1 MDRDDSV
8 HSSGEMLPGQAA
20 AEPEPDAQRIARLE
34 QALTFLTTHDAITG
48 LPGAGLLGKNLAQA
62 LADARQPGRGIALLS
77 VSIDNLALV
86 NETLGHAPGDEFL
99 RMVAQR
105 LARAIEPGDFLA
117 REGGNE
123 FSAILHGDPDGERA
137 SACCERIQASL
148 ADDIPVAHSQV
159 RAEFSAGIAL
169 APRFGCDARH
179 LQRFAAL
186 ARVRAREEGRNRSL
200 FFAQSMSQ
208 RLAELDRAEAALGLA
223 LAREELQLIYEPVL
237 DLRSGAICAVTAC
250 TYWNHPEFPL
260 PHPERHGPLAEDSDL
275 VAAYASWVLRRIC
288 RDMQTWDNDGLA
300 PLKVALRLSPQQ
312 LRDTGLAPLIAA
324 RLGEAKIAPQR
335 LAIEVDESA
344 LNQDPEAAARALAS
358 LHALGV
364 GLALDEF
371 GLGAASLSHLKQFP
385 LDRIKIH
392 HQLTGDVASGA
403 ADAALAGNVIAMV
416 HTLGLQVG
424 AANVETA
431 AQCAFLRDH
440 MCDQVQGSFFS
451 PPVDA
456 AEMGA
461 MLAAGRALPAEML
474 RIRQR
479 KRTLLLVDDE
489 QNIVSS
495 LKRLLRADGYQILSA
510 NSGQEGLEVL
520 AANEVDVIVSDQRM
534 PGMLGADFLRAAK
547 DLYPHT
553 IRIMLSGYTELQ
565 SVTDAVNEGAIYKFL
580 TKPWEDALLRGHIA
594 DAFRLKEIDDD
605 NERLHL
611 ALRTANH
618 ELATANRKMEELLQ
632 QKQRQI
638 TTDKVSLNVTQE
650 LLQYLPLPIIGLDDA
665 GMVAFV
671 NAAADTLFAAHGGIL
686 GDEAALVLPELF
698 DGPDQARAHARIGGR
713 SYDVQVHP
721 MGSASESRGSLITI
735 SASEVQP

>member
-1 MDRDDSV
+1 MDRDDKAIGV
-8 HSSGEMLPGQAA
+8 REMLPGQAA
-20 AEPEPDAQRIARLE
+20 PAEPDAERIARLE
-34 QALTFLTTHDAITG
+34 QALTFLTTHDPVTG
-48 LPGAGLLGKNLAQA
+48 LPSATLFEKHLEQA
-62 LADARQPGRGIALLS
+62 LAAARQPGRALALLS
-77 VSIDNLALV
+77 LSIDNLAQV
-86 NETLGHAPGDEFL
+86 NESLGHAPGDEFL
-99 RMVAQR
+99 RIVSQR
-105 LARAIEPGDFLA
+105 LARCMQADDFLA

-123 FSAILHGDPDGERA
+123 FSAVLHDDPEGERA
-137 SACCERIQASL
+137 GACCERIRAAL
-148 ADDIPVAHSQV
+148 AEDILVAHSQV
-159 RAEFSAGIAL
+159 AAEFSAGIAL
-169 APRFGCDARH
+169 APRFGCDPQH

-186 ARVRAREEGRNRSL
+186 ARVQARDEGRNHSVY
-200 FFAQSMSQ
+200 FVQSMSQ
-208 RLAELDRAEAALGLA
+208 RLAELDRAEAALGHA
-223 LAREELQLIYEPVL
+223 LAREELELIYEPVL
-237 DLRSGAICAVTAC
+237 DLRSGAICALSAC
-250 TYWNHPEFPL
+250 TSWKHPDFPL

-275 VAAYASWVLRRIC
+275 TAAYCSWVLRRAC
-288 RDMQTWDNDGLA
+288 RDMQAWEQDGLA
-300 PLKVALRLSPQQ
+300 PLPVALRLSAQQ
-312 LRDTGLAPLIAA
+312 LRDTGLAALIAA
-324 RLGEAKIAPQR
+324 RLAEAKIAPQR
-335 LAIEVDESA
+335 LLLEVDESA
-344 LNQDPEAAARALAS
+344 LVQDPEAAARALGAMR
-358 LHALGV
+358 ALGV
-364 GLALDEF
+364 GLTLDEF

-385 LDRIKIH
+385 LDRVKIH
-392 HQLTGDVASGA
+392 HKLTGDVASGA
-403 ADAALAGNVIAMV
+403 GDAALASNVIAMA

-424 AANVETA
+424 AANIETE
-431 AQCAFLRDH
+431 AQCEFLRDH

-451 PPVDA
+451 APVGA
-456 AEMGA
+456 AEIGA
-461 MLAAGRALPAEML
+461 MLAAGRALPAAML

-650 LLQYLPLPIIGLDDA
+650 LLQYLPLAIIGLDDA

-686 GDEAALVLPELF
+686 GAEAAFVLPELF
-698 DGPDQARAHARIGGR
+698 DGPEQARRSATIGARH
-713 SYDVQVHP
+713 YDVQVHP

-735 SASEVQP
+735 SASEAQP